1 MGPGAGAVVM
11 VRGEAGTVRSGVCM
25 VSLATGVLATAV
37 LATGVF
43 MDVVSMDARVLGVV
57 FMDVITHISIHMV
70 GIPMDGDGEVP
81 GMDRDGGVTGMDV
94 DGGVTSG

>member
-57 FMDVITHISIHMV
+57 FMDILTHMGIHGV
-70 GIPMDGDGEVP
+70 GIPSGVAGDGGVPGDGEV
-81 GMDRDGGVTGMDV
+81 TAA
-94 DGGVTSG
+94 